1 MVEGEALGV
10 MCSYNSINGVPSCAN
25 KWLLGELLRG
35 TWNFTGYVTS
45 DSGAIN
51 DIYSSHHYTRN
62 WTQTV
67 TKALEAGCDIES
79 ANWKKDEPWAT
90 GGKYIDYGPAAIRS
104 GELDEKVPETAL
116 QPEEYL

>member
-1 MVEGEALGV
+1 

-35 TWNFTGYVTS
+35 TWNFSGYVTS

-79 ANWKKDEPWAT
+79 ANWKNDEPWAT

-116 QPEEYL
+116 HTEEHL